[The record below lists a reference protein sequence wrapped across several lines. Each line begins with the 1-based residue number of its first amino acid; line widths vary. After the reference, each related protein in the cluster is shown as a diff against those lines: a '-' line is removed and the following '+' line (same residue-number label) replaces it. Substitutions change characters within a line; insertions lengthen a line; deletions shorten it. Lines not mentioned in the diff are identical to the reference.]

1 MNYHAKDI
9 ITNQGININD
19 PYYTT
24 VVIVLHNGA
33 ILEDGEISFT
43 ATKCQ
48 TSHSRG
54 YVVKYK
60 SFDEL
65 LNDMEKDSISMRRKI
80 EDIKNSYRRLLDLL
94 IKTE

>member
-1 MNYHAKDI
+1 MW
-9 ITNQGININD
+9 
-19 PYYTT
+19 
-24 VVIVLHNGA
+24 V

-48 TSHSRG
+48 TSHSSG
-54 YVVKYK
+54 YIVKYK